1 MARFGMTVTA
11 VTALLGATA
20 TVRADEVAL
29 DPDTSIG
36 APSTYQNLTF
46 YPLLARADAPPGTD
60 YLILDEG
67 LKSGEVQVIE
77 KGSGEVNTLTLKN
90 QSKRPLFVMSG
101 EVVIGGKQD
110 RIIGK
115 DQIISAAETVDV
127 PVFCVE
133 HGRWTES
140 GDGRRFRAAGSM
152 ADTKVRKE
160 AAYKDNQGKVWEKV
174 AEKNA
179 KRGIANATGTYR
191 QVATGGE
198 VGKAVEPYAKA
209 LGPALEAPRTVGM
222 VVALN
227 GKVVG
232 VEQFASAALFAK
244 LRGKLA
250 RSYYVDAVDQPVE
263 KAPPAASADD
273 IRGFVAKADAGKS
286 SVVMAHRSTKTTRKQ
301 ANGVVGS
308 EVTEDKAPAKPV
320 YKSVQTDE

>member
-1 MARFGMTVTA
+1 MTLTA
-11 VTALLGATA
+11 ITALFGAGVA
-20 TVRADEVAL
+20 RADQTTL
-29 DPDTSIG
+29 DADTAIG
-36 APSTYQNLTF
+36 APATYQNLTF
-46 YPLLARADAPPGTD
+46 YPLVTRADAPPTAD
-60 YLILDEG
+60 YLVLDEG
-67 LKSGEVQVIE
+67 LKSGDVQVIE
-77 KGSGEVNTLTLKN
+77 KGEGVVNTLTLKN

-115 DQIISAAETVDV
+115 DQIISAQETVDV

-140 GDGRRFRAAGSM
+140 TTGRRFSSAGSM
-152 ADTKVRKE
+152 ADTKVRKQ
-160 AAYKDNQGKVWEKV
+160 AAYKDNQGEVWSKV

-198 VGKAVEPYAKA
+198 VGKAVEPYEKA
-209 LGPALEAPRTVGM
+209 LGPALDDPRAVGM

-232 VEQFASAALFAK
+232 VEQFASPSLFAK
-244 LRGKLA
+244 LKSKLA
-250 RSYYVDAVDQPVE
+250 RSYYVDAIDQPVE
-263 KAPPAASADD
+263 KAPPSASADD
-273 IRGFVAKADAGKS
+273 IRGFVAKADAGKA

-301 ANGVVGS
+301 AQGVVGS

>member
-1 MARFGMTVTA
+1 MGRFGMTVTA
-11 VTALLGATA
+11 LTAVLGASGGA
-20 TVRADEVAL
+20 RADEIAL
-29 DPDTSIG
+29 DADTLIG
-36 APSTYQNLTF
+36 TPATYQNLTF
-46 YPLLARADAPPGTD
+46 YPLVTRADTPPGAAD
-60 YLILDEG
+60 YLVLDEG

-77 KGSGEVNTLTLKN
+77 KGEGVVNTLTLKN

-152 ADTKVRKE
+152 ADTKVRKQ
-160 AAYKDNQGKVWEKV
+160 AAYKDNQGQVWQKV

-179 KRGIANATGTYR
+179 ARGIANDTGTYR

-198 VGKAVEPYAKA
+198 VAKAVEPYAQH
-209 LGPALEAPRTVGM
+209 LGPALDNPRAVGM

-227 GKVVG
+227 GRVVG
-232 VEQFASAALFAK
+232 VEQF
-244 LRGKLA
+244 
-250 RSYYVDAVDQPVE
+250 
-263 KAPPAASADD
+263 
-273 IRGFVAKADAGKS
+273 
-286 SVVMAHRSTKTTRKQ
+286 
-301 ANGVVGS
+301 
-308 EVTEDKAPAKPV
+308 
-320 YKSVQTDE
+320 